1 MGIIKYKPTNAG
13 RRNMSVNSYEE
24 LTTDKPHKP
33 LLRPWHERGG
43 RNNLGR
49 LTVRHRGGGEK
60 RMYRLI
66 DSKRFD
72 KLNIPAKVETIEYD
86 PNRTCFIALLCYAD
100 GERRYIIAP
109 NLLTVGSH
117 VVCSEKAKV
126 KVGNRMQVKNIPV
139 GFDIHDLELRT
150 GKGGQCIRSAGS
162 YGKVTSLDGDMAQVT
177 MPSGETRYVAKE
189 CYATIGIVS
198 NLDHSNVRVGKA
210 GVTRHMG
217 HRPEVL
223 GKSMNPVDH
232 PHGGGEGHNPI
243 GLKYPKTPWGKHA
256 LGVKSRRPKKYSNK
270 MIITRRKRN

>member
-33 LLRPWHERGG
+33 LLRTWHERGG

-60 RMYRLI
+60 RMYRII

-86 PNRTCFIALLCYAD
+86 PNRTSFIALLCYAD

-109 NLLTVGSH
+109 NFLTVGSSII
-117 VVCSEKAKV
+117 CSEKAKV

-139 GFDIHDLELRT
+139 GFDVHDLELVP
-150 GKGGQCIRSAGS
+150 GKGAQCIRSAGS
-162 YGKVTSLDGDMAQVT
+162 YGKVTSLDGDLAQVT
-177 MPSGETRYVAKE
+177 LPSGEIRFVRKE

-198 NLDHSNVRVGKA
+198 NLDHSNVRIGKA
-210 GVTRHMG
+210 GVTRHLG

-270 MIITRRKRN
+270 MIISRRKKN